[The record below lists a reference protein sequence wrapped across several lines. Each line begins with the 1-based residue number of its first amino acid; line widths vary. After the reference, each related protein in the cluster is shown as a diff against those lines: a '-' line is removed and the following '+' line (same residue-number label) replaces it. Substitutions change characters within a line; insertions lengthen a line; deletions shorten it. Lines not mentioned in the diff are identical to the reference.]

1 MLEYSFSVLSSR
13 EETFKGKQEKFHD
26 VECCVK
32 DINDWGKNIQQ
43 TEIVSVLEKAGYFFP
58 DKKIIK
64 KFPDVLR
71 KKLIVRIQNY
81 LRDQKQR
88 GLL

>member
-1 MLEYSFSVLSSR
+1 MIEYSFSILSSR
-13 EETFKGKQEKFHD
+13 EETLKCKQEKFHD

-32 DINDWGKNIQQ
+32 DINDSGKNNQQ
-43 TEIVSVLEKAGYFFP
+43 TEIVPVLEKAGYFFP

-64 KFPDVLR
+64 KFPEELR
-71 KKLIVRIQNY
+71 KKLIVRIKSY
-81 LRDQKQR
+81 LRNQKQQ